1 MIFSVKGAMTQGL
14 TVGERILF
22 HLSQYVK
29 FEDKYES
36 PFDVTQDGIAQSCG
50 ISRAHAAI
58 ELKKLKESNLLV
70 ERLSHV
76 KRARSRRKVY
86 FLTQEGKTRSTKIVE
101 HVRTE
106 NIDTG
111 VDPSRISQGT
121 GPAKRAKRYLS
132 AIPQPRRFFG
142 REQELKMLLDCA
154 NDDSV
159 DVINLIGLAGIGKT
173 TLLARFAKD
182 SKASVFWFALNEWET
197 ELSLLKALST
207 FLEET
212 GDERLANYLRSD
224 NIDSGEISS
233 LIAEA
238 LLENRRILVFDDI
251 DKAPRLHN
259 LLKMIVMSAGP
270 NKIVL
275 SSERRIELIDEIS
288 SQGKSVK
295 GLTIEGLEPE
305 AAKELLR
312 ARGAQEKDLDALC
325 GITGNHPLMLE
336 IIPLNDEQLARTETI
351 NYVKKTLLRE
361 VSPSEMR
368 AIESCSILRKPFTPS
383 YLPKD
388 SKNVVQLPIFFS
400 ISGNYSM
407 HEMIRKIIE
416 EQISAPDLPELHS
429 RAADYYLAVGNY
441 PERLYHLMHAGRY
454 AEAEMLV
461 HNRADELL
469 ASENPKNLLQELE
482 VLPKRVSKYA
492 SSVRI
497 LSAKASSLLG
507 EEDAAVEALLKISTE
522 EKGDARISALL
533 ELAYRNLDKRTRKR
547 VISELEA
554 ELKNGAASADSKS
567 RIALALATM
576 RFVVGEYAASEEL
589 VSTGFPLAAQAF
601 SIETISA
608 FNRLLARI
616 LAAQGRTEESL
627 SLLSRTAPSFD
638 GRFRPEY
645 HRLLA
650 NALFKAERF
659 DEATR
664 SLEAGM
670 EFAERNGL
678 LKELAESLLELSRIK
693 VSMSDLSAASESCY
707 RCIEVSSSLGEKD
720 MMHQAYSELAE
731 IEAKRGNVKESEE
744 YSQLAHAAVQGSK

>member
-1 MIFSVKGAMTQGL
+1 MTQGL

-58 ELKKLKESNLLV
+58 ELKKLKESNQLI

-86 FLTQEGKTRSTKIVE
+86 FLTQEGKTRAAKIVE
-101 HVRTE
+101 HVKAE

-142 REQELKMLLDCA
+142 REQELKILFDCA

-159 DVINLIGLAGIGKT
+159 EIINLTGLAGIGKT
-173 TLLARFAKD
+173 TLMARFAKD
-182 SKASVFWFALNEWET
+182 SKSSVFWFALNEWET

-212 GDERLANYLRSD
+212 GDDRLANYLRSD

-238 LLENRRILVFDDI
+238 LLENRRILIFDDI

-259 LLKMIVMSAGP
+259 LLKMIVTSAGP
-270 NKIVL
+270 NKIIL
-275 SSERRIELIDEIS
+275 SSERRIELINEMAS
-288 SQGKSVK
+288 LGKSVRV
-295 GLTIEGLEPE
+295 LTLESLEPE

-312 ARGAQEKDLDALC
+312 SRGAQEKYLDALC
-325 GITGNHPLMLE
+325 EITGNHPLMLE
-336 IIPLNDEQLARTETI
+336 IIPLNDEQLARTETV
-351 NYVKKTLLRE
+351 NYVKKTLLKE
-361 VSPSEMR
+361 VTPSEMK

-400 ISGNYSM
+400 ISGSYSM

-416 EQISAPDLPELHS
+416 EQIPAADLPELHS
-429 RAADYYLAVGNY
+429 RAADYYLAAGNY
-441 PERLYHLMHAGRY
+441 PERLYHLIHAGRY

-461 HNRADELL
+461 HNRADDLL
-469 ASENPKNLLQELE
+469 ASENPKNLLEELE
-482 VLPKRVSKYA
+482 TLPKRVSKYA

-497 LSAKASSLLG
+497 LSARASSLLG
-507 EEDAAVEALLKISTE
+507 DEDAAIETLLKISAE
-522 EKGDARISALL
+522 EKGDARISALI
-533 ELAYRNLDKRTRKR
+533 ELASKNLDKRTRKR

-554 ELKNGAASADSKS
+554 ELKSESVSADTRA

-576 RFVVGEYAASEEL
+576 RFAVGEYATSEEMVL
-589 VSTGFPLAAQAF
+589 TGFPFAAQAF

-608 FNRLLARI
+608 FNRLLAKV

-627 SLLSRTAPSFD
+627 SLLSKTAPSFD

-650 NALFKAERF
+650 NALFKTKRF
-659 DEATR
+659 DDATK

-693 VSMSDLSAASESCY
+693 VSMNDLSAASESCY
-707 RCIEVSSSLGEKD
+707 RCIEISSSLGEKD
-720 MMHQAYSELAE
+720 MMRQAYSELAD
-731 IEAKRGNVKESEE
+731 IEAKRGNTKESEE
-744 YSQLAHAAVQGSK
+744 YSKMANAVAQESK